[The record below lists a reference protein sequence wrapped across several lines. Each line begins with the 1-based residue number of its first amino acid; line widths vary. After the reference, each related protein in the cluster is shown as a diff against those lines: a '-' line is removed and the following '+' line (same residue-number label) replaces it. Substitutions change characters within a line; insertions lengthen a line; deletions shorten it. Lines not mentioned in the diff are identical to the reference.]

1 MFNLRIAAA
10 SMVTFILLL
19 GVMSYVTDKGYDKV
33 KPKIEEQKQK
43 ALQQQREFGKYIQQ
57 DLQGMGAPPSAYNG
71 ADIPPGSGEFPEMG
85 TSVRQLRPI
94 GTWMGLRQ
102 GDGGKMAVMKFDKKN
117 YWLVIKNP
125 GAGETT
131 EKGKYEYQFDRILF
145 KPATGQEYS
154 LEYYMI
160 SNKAIQLTNYQL
172 SYALEKADNL
182 KIDF

>member
-1 MFNLRIAAA
+1 MFNLRIVAA
-10 SMVTFILLL
+10 SMVTFVLLL
-19 GVMSYVTDKGYDKV
+19 GVMSYVTDRGYDKII
-33 KPKIEEQKQK
+33 PGIEQQKQK
-43 ALQQQREFGKYIQQ
+43 ALEQQQKFGKYIQQ
-57 DLQGMGAPPSAYNG
+57 DLEDLGAPPSAFNS
-71 ADIPPGSGEFPEMG
+71 ADIPPTANEFPEMG
-85 TSVRQLRPI
+85 QPVRQLRPI

-102 GDGGKMAVMKFDKKN
+102 GDGSQMAVMKFDKKN

-131 EKGKYEYQFDRILF
+131 EKGKYEYEFDRIRF
-145 KPATGQEYS
+145 KPENGKEYW